1 MNWDWHLYVATQAV
15 LDYFNSRMDESAGG
29 DWSVERVL
37 GMVTTMARSWRGD
50 GIKLFTE
57 LRFTYEEEANPE
69 EFFVPYVWSLVCAH
83 SGIPWDPA
91 AIALFEASDGFDQAG
106 EDDGEFEDNLAESSR
121 GRSGEHPRPH

>member
-1 MNWDWHLYVATQAV
+1 M
-15 LDYFNSRMDESAGG
+15 SA
-29 DWSVERVL
+29 R
-37 GMVTTMARSWRGD
+37 AWRGD

-91 AIALFEASDGFDQAG
+91 AIALFAPTQGAEGAGGIADASDHD
-106 EDDGEFEDNLAESSR
+106 E
-121 GRSGEHPRPH
+121 